1 MSPDEPS
8 PPRIPAASDGHV
20 SPAPRRGKGAFLWAV
35 AALLTAAA
43 VFGIFA
49 RCVPL
54 NMDEFVSYQTLVA
67 LHFPHSVEN
76 VFCST
81 NASFYLRVLNRVTL
95 PLLTYD
101 YIGSLS
107 AFLYSP
113 LFLVWPS
120 PLSARLAGILAL
132 FLQALVLGRMFR
144 LRTAAV
150 FCCLLLFVPYSFV
163 HIADTGPVAFQTTS
177 VFLVCFWLQQ
187 WVLSR
192 DARRRSA
199 LMVAAGL
206 TIAAGCWVK
215 PTYFFVS
222 ASLAVTALVA
232 FFVAFRRRPDERLRR
247 TAEYLLLFVCAA
259 VPAALIYEARHLNGD
274 PYLPVITGNFVP
286 AQVRFADWGQ
296 RLRDNVLHF
305 LFNPLDPALS
315 CFDTVPALP
324 VWKPLLW
331 LASAVLLLGCVLRRG
346 LGARHR
352 REMLL
357 NYALAGVALA
367 LVATN
372 VYAKSMHHAVLAYPF
387 ALLAVARGLQL
398 QRQRRFLRIVLVLT
412 VGLYGALFLRFP
424 GMYEQARLASS
435 SKAYAADLHAQLNR
449 TVAADSV
456 IACTDWGIYFIQAL
470 YGPRS
475 QVVLFLCSPD
485 DLTQL
490 DRAAAIARR
499 LQRPLVVVGL
509 TGSPRLRAWEHA
521 HPAAVQEQ
529 PVTEPN
535 TPWRTWLVP
544 AARLVEWDPSLE
556 SRPVSAMP

>member
-8 PPRIPAASDGHV
+8 PPRIAAAIEGNGS
-20 SPAPRRGKGAFLWAV
+20 SPMRRDTAPLLWAS
-35 AALLTAAA
+35 AALLAAGG
-43 VFGIFA
+43 VFWIFA
-49 RCVPL
+49 RYVPL

-81 NASFYLRVLNRVTL
+81 NASFYLKVLNRITL

-113 LFLVWPS
+113 LYLAWPS

-144 LRTAAV
+144 LRTAPL

-177 VFLVCFWLQQ
+177 VFLVCFCLQQ

-192 DARRRSA
+192 NARRRAA
-199 LMVAAGL
+199 LMAAAGL
-206 TIAAGCWVK
+206 TIAGGCWVK

-222 ASLAVTALVA
+222 AGLAITALVA
-232 FFVAFRRRPDERLRR
+232 LLVAFRRRPKERLRR
-247 TAEYLLLFVCAA
+247 AGEYLLLIVCAA
-259 VPAALIYEARHLNGD
+259 VPAALIYEARHPNGD

-286 AQVRFADWGQ
+286 AQVHFADWGQ
-296 RLRDNVLHF
+296 RLRENVLHF
-305 LFNPLDPALS
+305 LSNPLDPALS
-315 CFDTVPALP
+315 CFDTVPSLP
-324 VWKPLLW
+324 VWKPLIW
-331 LASAVLLLGCVLRRG
+331 ISSVVLLLGCVFRRG
-346 LGARHR
+346 LASRHR

-357 NYALAGVALA
+357 NCALAGVALA

-387 ALLAVARGLQL
+387 ALMAVARGLQ
-398 QRQRRFLRIVLVLT
+398 RQGRRIFLRVVLVIT

-424 GMYEQARLASS
+424 GMYEQARRASS
-435 SKAYAADLHAQLNR
+435 SKAYAGDLHAELNR

-456 IACTDWGIYFIQAL
+456 IACADWGIYFIQAL

-475 QVVLFLCSPD
+475 QVVLFLCAPD

-490 DRAAAIARR
+490 DHAADIARR

-509 TGSPRLRAWEHA
+509 NGSPRIREWQRLHST
-521 HPAAVQEQ
+521 AVQEQ
-529 PVTEPN
+529 PITEPA

-544 AARLVEWDPSLE
+544 SSRLADWEPGREARPS
-556 SRPVSAMP
+556 SAIP